1 MKLTKVVIYKFFFEY
16 FPIFYLEVLGAG
28 GATWGFSE
36 MIGLRTEENN
46 EFWRIFSII
55 ITLLF
60 FIIYVV
66 KISDAFYVY
75 CISQGIVSAHSK
87 ETSVNAVKT

>member
-16 FPIFYLEVLGAG
+16 FPIFYLES
-28 GATWGFSE
+28 ATWGFSE